1 MDYQKSLLEV
11 WKDTMVFAKR
21 QGMLPASGIIR
32 FGKMVKRMLG
42 GSSVA
47 SIDQIAQD
55 FASRSSSPDSTCDRT
70 IFNVPGYIAG
80 MIICKGPS
88 PGDIVSSVVDAV
100 RQWKKQIYQ
109 NFPADLGDTYRD
121 HDLLMRELSGSTTDG
136 SDVLSFLNLHMHWK
150 SNAKLRYRKKS
161 EEYVQQRAS
170 ELYELQQA
178 KAPRLGTTKL
188 LAPTSAS
195 CLYQMKRITLQN
207 SSWKMGIAAGE
218 VRIGDLH
225 CWIPKVEKAVII
237 RKSRIVGTAIVPK
250 YLSEQDKAGF
260 RSQYFGLDEEIKLG
274 VDVETLYA
282 LIS

>member
-1 MDYQKSLLEV
+1 MDYQRSLLEV
-11 WKDTMVFAKR
+11 WKDTMLFAKR
-21 QGMLPASGIIR
+21 QGMLPAYGIIH
-32 FGKMVKRMLG
+32 FGKMAKRMLG

-47 SIDQIAQD
+47 PIDQVAQD
-55 FASRSSSPDSTCDRT
+55 YASWTSSPDATCNRT

-80 MIICKGPS
+80 MIICIGPS

-100 RQWKKQIYQ
+100 GQWKKQIHR
-109 NFPADLGDTYRD
+109 NFRADLGDAYRD
-121 HDLLMRELSGSTTDG
+121 HDLLMRELMDSTTDG
-136 SDVLSFLNLHMHWK
+136 SEVLSFLNLYMHWK
-150 SNAKLRYRKKS
+150 SNAKLRYRRNL
-161 EEYVQQRAS
+161 EEYVRQRAS

-195 CLYQMKRITLQN
+195 CLYQMKRITLQK

-218 VRIGDLH
+218 VRIGDLL
-225 CWIPKVEKAVII
+225 CWIPTVEKAVII

-274 VDVETLYA
+274 VDVETLYV